1 MLTLIPKEI
10 VRIYLFNL
18 LTKKKKKYMLVD
30 KLYLLSLP
38 QNLVSS
44 PILFKIPHQ
53 KEKVKFESRNN
64 QNQNKKF

>member
-1 MLTLIPKEI
+1 
-10 VRIYLFNL
+10 
-18 LTKKKKKYMLVD
+18 MLVD

-38 QNLVSS
+38 QHLVSS
-44 PILFKIPHQ
+44 PLLFEIPLQ